1 MMIRFLLI
9 LSLALFQQAE
19 PIKAISY
26 NIRYNSPNDG
36 MNVWENRKATVSA
49 FLNEENAGF
58 VGLQEVV
65 HAQLLDLIDGLK
77 DYDYVGVGRK
87 DGKSKGEYS
96 PIFYLKKKYTLLQT
110 NTFWLSE
117 TPDRVSKGWDASL
130 ERICTYGLFQSRKT
144 QEKIWVFNTHFD
156 HRGNLART
164 ESVNLLIEQIK
175 SLNQENHPVVIT
187 GDFNLTPETSP
198 IQKMQSHF
206 IDVQKNLPKTDL
218 FYGTTNNFDTEKRS
232 EKRIDYI
239 FIKGL
244 QNSNA
249 RHPYRKTPMGGWA
262 SDHHPVVVLLKK

>member
-49 FLNEENAGF
+49 FLNEENADF

-65 HAQLLDLIDGLK
+65 NAQLLDLIDGLK

-218 FYGTTNNFDTEKRS
+218 FYGTTNNFDTEKRG

>member
-1 MMIRFLLI
+1 MIIRFLLI
-9 LSLALFQQAE
+9 LSLGLFAQPE
-19 PIKAISY
+19 SIKAISY

-36 MNVWENRKATVSA
+36 MNIWENRKATVA
-49 FLNEENAGF
+49 TFLNEENADF
-58 VGLQEVV
+58 IGLQEVV
-65 HAQLLDLIDGLK
+65 YAQLLDLINRLN

-96 PIFYLKKKYTLLQT
+96 PIFYLKEKYTLLQT

-130 ERICTYGLFQSRKT
+130 ERICTYGLFESRKT
-144 QEKIWVFNTHFD
+144 QDKIWVFNTHFD

-218 FYGTTNNFDTEKRS
+218 FYGTTNNFDTEKSS